1 MTRHKGERGLAPKPV
16 SRACN
21 RAFDRDLKGIERRHG
36 HQQVWRDILES
47 APRYQGNVAGEVPRE
62 AFT

>member
-1 MTRHKGERGLAPKPV
+1 MTWHKGEWGSAPKPV
-16 SRACN
+16 RRACD

-36 HQQVWRDILES
+36 HQQVWRDTPES
-47 APRYQGNVAGEVPRE
+47 ALRYQGNVAGEVPRE